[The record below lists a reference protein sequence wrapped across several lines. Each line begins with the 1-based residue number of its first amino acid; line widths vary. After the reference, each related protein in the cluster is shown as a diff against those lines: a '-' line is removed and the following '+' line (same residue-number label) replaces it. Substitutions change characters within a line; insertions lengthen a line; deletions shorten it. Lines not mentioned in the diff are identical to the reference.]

1 MLVLSRALVV
11 ALDNSYLL
19 LQSIIMLSVEELIQE
34 ALSLPNATRVF
45 LVEKLMES
53 LESDIDENIQ
63 NLWNIEAKKRR
74 DEIRNHTVELIPGEL
89 ALTQVR
95 QILEK

>member
-1 MLVLSRALVV
+1 MSRALVV

-53 LESDIDENIQ
+53 LESDIDENTQ

-74 DEIRNHTVELIPGEL
+74 DEIRNHSVELIPGEI
-89 ALTQVR
+89 ALSQVR
-95 QILEK
+95 RILEQ

>member
-1 MLVLSRALVV
+1 LSRALVV

-19 LQSIIMLSVEELIQE
+19 LESIIMLSVEELIQE

-53 LESDIDENIQ
+53 LESDIDENTQ

-74 DEIRNHTVELIPGEL
+74 DEIRNHSVELIPGEV

-95 QILEK
+95 RILEQ

>member
-1 MLVLSRALVV
+1 M
-11 ALDNSYLL
+11 ALDDYYIL

-53 LESDIDENIQ
+53 LESDIDENTQ

-74 DEIRNHTVELIPGEL
+74 DEIRNHSVELIPGEI
-89 ALTQVR
+89 ALSQVR
-95 QILEK
+95 RILEQ

>member
-1 MLVLSRALVV
+1 V
-11 ALDNSYLL
+11 ALDDSYLL

-74 DEIRNHTVELIPGEL
+74 DEIRNHTVESIPGEI
-89 ALTQVR
+89 ALSQVR
-95 QILEK
+95 RILEK

>member
-1 MLVLSRALVV
+1 
-11 ALDNSYLL
+11 
-19 LQSIIMLSVEELIQE
+19 MLSVEELIQE

-53 LESDIDENIQ
+53 LESDIDENTQ

-74 DEIRNHTVELIPGEL
+74 DEIRNHSVELIPGEI
-89 ALTQVR
+89 ALSQVR
-95 QILEK
+95 RILEQ